1 MIALRMSSVDG
12 SHLEDWFTFT
22 FCWTA

>member
-1 MIALRMSSVDG
+1 MTALRMSSVDG
-12 SHLEDWFTFT
+12 SHMEDWFTFT